1 METRVGEIDRPSK
14 AGPDEPIN
22 PAQVIARACEAI
34 SSGDVAAAASIIA
47 SDYPHTLLKHERRRK
62 TIPAAVMIRV
72 FLRDRFVDRYTGQQL
87 IFGPALHLLS
97 QILPDTFPA
106 AQNWKMS
113 GTHRG
118 FYELFATVDHVLAQ
132 IHGGTA
138 EPENLVTTSMT
149 NNMKKRDAPIDGQRW
164 VLRPPEPDRQWDGLV
179 GWFLDRGDADP
190 PLLSTPYLRA
200 WHIVAKAVLTGF
212 VEPRSAVA
220 RRAADTKRTTG
231 VASSAAQKAA
241 KTKRDNAVQQK
252 DRANTLL

>member
-1 METRVGEIDRPSK
+1 LGGDKGVGEIDRPSK

-132 IHGGTA
+132 IHGGSA
-138 EPENLVTTSMT
+138 EPDNLVY
-149 NNMKKRDAPIDGQRW
+149 NIDDQQHEEARCADRW
-164 VLRPPEPDRQWDGLV
+164 STMGAAAAGTRPTMGRSRGLV
-179 GWFLDRGDADP
+179 
-190 PLLSTPYLRA
+190 S
-200 WHIVAKAVLTGF
+200 
-212 VEPRSAVA
+212 
-220 RRAADTKRTTG
+220 
-231 VASSAAQKAA
+231 
-241 KTKRDNAVQQK
+241 
-252 DRANTLL
+252 